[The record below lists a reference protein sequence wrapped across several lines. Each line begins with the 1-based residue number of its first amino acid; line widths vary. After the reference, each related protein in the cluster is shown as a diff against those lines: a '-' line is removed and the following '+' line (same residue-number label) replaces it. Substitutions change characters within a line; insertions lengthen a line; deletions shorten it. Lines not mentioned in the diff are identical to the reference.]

1 VFVILKYEFF
11 IRQKYLNEK
20 ITLLNLVKLKLLLP
34 ISSNFIQSYS
44 YTMERKSFS
53 LIFKFA
59 TTTTSTTTSTT
70 TTETTST
77 ITTTAKA
84 KETEGDIFV

>member
-1 VFVILKYEFF
+1 LVKFSNKFYEIVQNAFVFVILKYEFF

-44 YTMERKSFS
+44 YTMERVSAQYS
-53 LIFKFA
+53 N
-59 TTTTSTTTSTT
+59 SQQQQQHQQQQ
-70 TTETTST
+70 
-77 ITTTAKA
+77 
-84 KETEGDIFV
+84 